1 MCYPSER
8 TGKRVVAILHDPAK
22 LPIDLA
28 CPLITSMNGMGQ
40 VYQVG
45 VVDQLAEGRGFFA
58 GDNDPGGIPAFVWAE
73 RIWNVS
79 NRSSFSIV

>member
-1 MCYPSER
+1 
-8 TGKRVVAILHDPAK
+8 
-22 LPIDLA
+22 
-28 CPLITSMNGMGQ
+28 MNGMGQ
-40 VYQVG
+40 VDQVG
-45 VVDQLAEGRGFFA
+45 VVDQLAKGAHGFFA